1 VIVAAVHPDQPVIL
15 RGEGL
20 RKAYSHV
27 QALDGVDIEIRAGQI
42 TAIVGDNGAGKSTLV
57 KILSGAVR
65 PDAGSIH
72 FLGSE
77 VHLRSPAAA
86 RSLGIETVYQDL
98 ALAPNRDVVDNL
110 FVGRELCRGGL
121 LAPFKVLDRRRMRQ
135 RAAEQLEQLEVGL
148 PRASGLPVDRM
159 SGGQR
164 QAVAIARAVLWAS
177 RVMFMDE
184 PTAALGVREAAAAL
198 RLAKRVAD
206 SGVAVVMISHVM
218 PHVTEF
224 ADRVVVLRHGRKVA
238 EVGSGTSTEELVG
251 LIVGSQSGLLPE
263 ESS

>member
-1 VIVAAVHPDQPVIL
+1 VTVAAAPADQAVL

-20 RKAYSHV
+20 SKTYGHV
-27 QALDGVDIEIRAGQI
+27 TALDGVDIEILPGQI
-42 TAIVGDNGAGKSTLV
+42 TAIVGDNGAGKSTLI

-65 PDAGSIH
+65 PDEGSIH

-135 RAAEQLEQLEVGL
+135 RATEQLEKLEVGL
-148 PRASGLPVDRM
+148 PRSRGLPVARM

-177 RVMFMDE
+177 KVMFMDE

-198 RLAKRVAD
+198 RLAKRVAE

-238 EVGSGTSTEELVG
+238 EVGSGTSIEELVS
-251 LIVGSQSGLLPE
+251 LIVGSESGLVPE
-263 ESS
+263 EEP